1 MQIYTHFLINCSYE
15 SKAVSQITFY
25 TNFETSLGE
34 TKTFTLT
41 HSECLFLSITKEI
54 PLNKC

>member
-1 MQIYTHFLINCSYE
+1 MQIYIHFLMNCSYE
-15 SKAVSQITFY
+15 GKAVSQITFY

-41 HSECLFLSITKEI
+41 NSECLVKY
-54 PLNKC
+54 NKRNTVK